1 MPEKNK
7 QIKILLLISVFTIVV
22 ALFFVFDL
30 QKYLT
35 LEYLKSSKSFFIS
48 SYEKNPILVL
58 GSYFLFYIVITTFSL
73 PGAVWITLGGGAFF
87 GLFAGTV
94 IVSFASSIG
103 ATLAMLIARFLLRD
117 WVQSRFE
124 KQMQIINAG
133 INKDG
138 GFYLFTLRLVPA
150 VPFFVINLGMGLT
163 PLRAGTFYWVSQL
176 GMLPGTL
183 VYINAGSEL
192 GKIHSVG
199 EILSPTL
206 IASFVLLGIFPLL
219 VKKMLAFIEKRRRKK
234 MTKYNYNR

>member
-7 QIKILLLISVFTIVV
+7 QIKILLLIAVFTIVV

-35 LEYLKSSKSFFIS
+35 LEYLKSSKAFFIS
-48 SYEKNPILVL
+48 SYEKSPILVL
-58 GSYFLFYIVITTFSL
+58 GSYFLFYIVITAFSL
-73 PGAVWITLGGGAFF
+73 PGAVWMTLGGGAFF

-163 PLRAGTFYWVSQL
+163 PLRAGTFHWVSQL
-176 GMLPGTL
+176 GMLPGTV
-183 VYINAGSEL
+183 VYINAGAEL
-192 GKIHSVG
+192 AKIESLG
-199 EILSPTL
+199 DILSPTL

-219 VKKMLAFIEKRRRKK
+219 VKKMLAFIEKSRNKE
-234 MTKYNYNR
+234 NV

>member
-7 QIKILLLISVFTIVV
+7 QIKNLLLIAVFTIVV

-35 LEYLKSSKSFFIS
+35 LEYLKSSKAFFIS

-58 GSYFLFYIVITTFSL
+58 GSYFLFYIVITAFSL
-73 PGAVWITLGGGAFF
+73 PGAVWMTLGGGAFF

-103 ATLAMLIARFLLRD
+103 ATLAMFIARFLLRD
-117 WVQSRFE
+117 WVQSRFAS
-124 KQMQIINAG
+124 QMKIINSG

-138 GFYLFTLRLVPA
+138 GYYLFTLRLVPV

-163 PLRAGTFYWVSQL
+163 PENVAEAVKIVQPWGVDVCSGVESEPGIKDLWRVEKFIRNLR
-176 GMLPGTL
+176 
-183 VYINAGSEL
+183 N
-192 GKIHSVG
+192 
-199 EILSPTL
+199 
-206 IASFVLLGIFPLL
+206 
-219 VKKMLAFIEKRRRKK
+219 
-234 MTKYNYNR
+234 

>member
-7 QIKILLLISVFTIVV
+7 QIKNLLLIAVFTIVV

-35 LEYLKSSKSFFIS
+35 LEYLKSSKAFFIS
-48 SYEKNPILVL
+48 SYEKNFILVL
-58 GSYFLFYIVITTFSL
+58 GSYFLFYIVITAFSL
-73 PGAVWITLGGGAFF
+73 PGAVWMTLGGGAFF

-117 WVQSRFE
+117 WVQSRFAS
-124 KQMQIINAG
+124 QMETINSG
-133 INKDG
+133 INKEG

-163 PLRAGTFYWVSQL
+163 SLRALTFYWVSQL
-176 GMLPGTL
+176 GMLPGT
-183 VYINAGSEL
+183 VVFINAGAEL
-192 GKIHSVG
+192 AKIESFG
-199 EILSPTL
+199 DILSPTL

-219 VKKMLAFIEKRRRKK
+219 VKKILVFIEKKRRKK
-234 MTKYNYNR
+234 

>member
-1 MPEKNK
+1 M
-7 QIKILLLISVFTIVV
+7 LLIAFFTIVV
-22 ALFFVFDL
+22 ALFFVLDL

-35 LEYLKSSKSFFIS
+35 LEYLKSSKAFFIS
-48 SYEKNPILVL
+48 SYENNPILVL
-58 GSYFLFYIVITTFSL
+58 GSYFLFYIVITAFSL
-73 PGAVWITLGGGAFF
+73 PGAVWMTLGGGAFF

-103 ATLAMLIARFLLRD
+103 ATLAMLISRFLLRD

-150 VPFFVINLGMGLT
+150 VPFFVINLGIGLT

-192 GKIHSVG
+192 GKIHSLG

-219 VKKMLAFIEKRRRKK
+219 VKKMLAFIEKRRNK
-234 MTKYNYNR
+234 

>member
-7 QIKILLLISVFTIVV
+7 QVKTLLLIVVFTIVV
-22 ALFFVFDL
+22 ALFFAFDL

-35 LEYLKSSKSFFIS
+35 LEYLKSSKAFFIS
-48 SYEKNPILVL
+48 SYEKNFILVL
-58 GSYFLFYIVITTFSL
+58 GSYFLFYIVITAFSL
-73 PGAVWITLGGGAFF
+73 PGAVWMTLGGGAFF
-87 GLFAGTV
+87 GLFAGTA

-103 ATLAMLIARFLLRD
+103 ATLAMLISRFLLRD

-150 VPFFVINLGMGLT
+150 VPFFVINLGIGLT

-192 GKIHSVG
+192 GKIHSLG

-219 VKKMLAFIEKRRRKK
+219 VKKMLAFIEKKRRKE
-234 MTKYNYNR
+234 ND

>member
-7 QIKILLLISVFTIVV
+7 QVKIMLLIAFFTIVV
-22 ALFFVFDL
+22 ALFFVLDL

-35 LEYLKSSKSFFIS
+35 LEYLKSSKAFFIS
-48 SYEKNPILVL
+48 SYENNPILVL
-58 GSYFLFYIVITTFSL
+58 GSYFLFYIVITAFSL
-73 PGAVWITLGGGAFF
+73 PGAVWMTLGGGAFF

-103 ATLAMLIARFLLRD
+103 ATLAMLISRFLLRD
-117 WVQSRFE
+117 WVQNRFE
-124 KQMQIINAG
+124 KQMQIINSG
-133 INKDG
+133 INKEG

-150 VPFFVINLGMGLT
+150 VPFFVINLGIGLT
-163 PLRAGTFYWVSQL
+163 PLRTGTFYWVSQL

-192 GKIHSVG
+192 GKIQSVG

-219 VKKMLAFIEKRRRKK
+219 VKKMLAFIEKKRRK
-234 MTKYNYNR
+234 